1 MQYHGSVN
9 WYKQVA
15 DVGSEIEH
23 LPFSEPSSI
32 SSDYT
37 AELMERDQRGGMR
50 RGGKGRRGVE
60 KRGKERKDKR
70 GKGRKR
76 KEGEVRRG
84 GSINKLIIYSEMYI
98 CCCSVTRMCFVF
110 KKNILSFLQSLLGL
124 RLYCDPSIRVGL
136 RD

>member
-23 LPFSEPSSI
+23 LPFSEPSSM

-37 AELMERDQRGGMR
+37 PELMERDQRGGVR
-50 RGGKGRRGVE
+50 RGGKGRRGAE
-60 KRGKERKDKR
+60 KRGKERKEKR
-70 GKGRKR
+70 EKR

-98 CCCSVTRMCFVF
+98 CSCSVPRMCFVF
-110 KKNILSFLQSLLGL
+110 KKNILSFLQSLLRL
-124 RLYCDPSIRVGL
+124 RLYCDPSLRVGL